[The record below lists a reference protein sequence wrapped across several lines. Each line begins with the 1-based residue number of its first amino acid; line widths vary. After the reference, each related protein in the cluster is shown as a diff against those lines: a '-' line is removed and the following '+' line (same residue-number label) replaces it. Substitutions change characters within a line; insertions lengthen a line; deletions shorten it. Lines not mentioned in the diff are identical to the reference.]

1 MPSFREL
8 PDRWCSISP
17 CSLSQGQGSG
27 FLLLGFTGDLS
38 SHLKSHTHWQV
49 SAVACS
55 TLHCCAA
62 FCAFSWIPWP
72 HPAGLWCG
80 SQSSVSESA
89 FCLVHLEPSIRSIA
103 ILFKKPELLLD
114 PISVQFSL
122 FFWGQD
128 MLGDAREDHKGKQS
142 NATAESLN
150 EGDRQMPV
158 VSGRPLISRQKRH
171 WSMFP
176 YRSSLVLFKHGAN
189 VL

>member
-1 MPSFREL
+1 ML
-8 PDRWCSISP
+8 WHAAP
-17 CSLSQGQGSG
+17 CIAVPHSVHSHEYRGHT
-27 FLLLGFTGDLS
+27 LLLSGVAHNRQFRSQPFVWYILS
-38 SHLKSHTHWQV
+38 L
-49 SAVACS
+49 
-55 TLHCCAA
+55 L
-62 FCAFSWIPWP
+62 FY
-72 HPAGLWCG
+72 L
-80 SQSSVSESA
+80 
-89 FCLVHLEPSIRSIA
+89 IRSIA

-128 MLGDAREDHKGKQS
+128 MLGDTREDHKGKQS

-150 EGDRQMPV
+150 KGDRQMPV

-176 YRSSLVLFKHGAN
+176 YRSSLVLFKHDAN